1 MAQVQRWRFVDPVV
15 GEEWTV
21 PINPREMDSPFK
33 AKNVTSKTTT
43 AIDGR
48 PIMFEG
54 NAPPREWGFSGVT
67 LNTDH
72 YAELRRWVEDKS
84 NPIYIYDHLGRRLEV
99 YLTEF
104 GATPQEGGKRTV
116 GAPVRVDDHWKHT
129 YTVSGLVIGVADF
142 PVST

>member
-1 MAQVQRWRFVDPVV
+1 MAQVQRWRFVDPVA

-21 PINPREMDSPFK
+21 PLNPREMKSPFR
-33 AKNVTSKTTT
+33 AKNITSKATT

-54 NAPPREWGFSGVT
+54 NAPPQEWSFSGVT

-84 NPIYIYDHLGRRLEV
+84 NPIRIYDHLGRRIEV
-99 YLTEF
+99 YLTQFE
-104 GATPQEGGKRTV
+104 ATPQEGGKRTV
-116 GAPVRVDDHWKHT
+116 AAPVRVDDHWKHE
-129 YTVSGLVIGVADF
+129 YTVSGLVIDVADF
-142 PVST
+142 PVSI